1 MNIQRI
7 QVSGNVGAA
16 PEIKDVNGTKVANF
30 SVAVNDNY
38 TDKSGN
44 KVENTSWY
52 RVEAW
57 DGKNGGLVSG
67 VIEKYLDAGQ
77 MVYIEGIPVQETYEK
92 DGQTQRSF
100 KVKLA
105 GPQALFKM
113 VGKKSDAS
121 ASDTP
126 PPANDD
132 KKLDDD
138 IPF

>member
-1 MNIQRI
+1 MNIQKI
-7 QVSGNVGAA
+7 TVSGNVGQA

-38 TDKSGN
+38 TNKSGE

-52 RVEAW
+52 RIEAW

-77 MVYIEGIPVQETYEK
+77 MVYIEGVPVQETYEK

-105 GPQALFKM
+105 GPQALLQCL
-113 VGKKSDAS
+113 GKPSEDAGP
-121 ASDTP
+121 ATAPAAAATTDADTQSS
-126 PPANDD
+126 
-132 KKLDDD
+132 
-138 IPF
+138 

>member
-52 RVEAW
+52 RIEVW

-100 KVKLA
+100 KIKLA
-105 GPQALFKM
+105 GPQSLFRM
-113 VGKKSDAS
+113 IGKKSDAS

>member
-38 TDKSGN
+38 TDKSGK
-44 KVENTSWY
+44 KVEQTSWY
-52 RVEAW
+52 RIEAW

-77 MVYIEGIPVQETYEK
+77 TVYIEGIPVQETYEK

-100 KVKLA
+100 KIKLA
-105 GPQALFKM
+105 GPQSLFRM
-113 VGKKSDAS
+113 IGKKSDAS

>member
-7 QVSGNVGAA
+7 TVSGNVGAA
-16 PEIKDVNGTKVANF
+16 PEIKDVNGIKVANF

-52 RVEAW
+52 RIEAW

-67 VIEKYLDAGQ
+67 VIEKYLGAGQ

-105 GPQALFKM
+105 GPQALFKL
-113 VGKKSDAS
+113 VGRKSDDS
-121 ASDTP
+121 TTGTP
-126 PPANDD
+126 TPVKDP
-132 KKLDDD
+132 KLEDD